1 MSCSRPKRAG
11 VFLSA
16 VFWGQVVTW
25 LTIGFVDHKAEAGDW
40 PQILGP
46 HRNGIASE
54 ETLADA
60 WPKPG
65 PRTVWDVPVGKGFA
79 GVVVSGKRVILFHR
93 MGDEDTFSSFD
104 ADTGEALWS
113 TGFATDFEPAI
124 VDDDG
129 PRAVPTID
137 QDRIYGLAAAG
148 GLFCVDLQQGNL
160 RWQRQIQKEF
170 RAPAGYFGSG
180 TSPLVEG
187 NLVIVNVGGDKDRAG
202 IVAFHRDTG
211 ETVWKASNELASYSS
226 PVAATLDGKRIL
238 LCLTRFHLVS
248 IDPATGKEMA
258 RLPFGQRG
266 PTVNAA
272 IPVIVDHRVLL
283 TASYGIGSELHQIS
297 PAEFKPIW
305 KDDLLSSQYT
315 TPIVYGGKIFG
326 IDGRQDGGPIALKC
340 FDTESRQIH
349 WTKSG
354 LAYATLIAADEKL
367 IVVQTAG
374 VVRLVTM
381 IESGYHELAMAK
393 VMSGTTR
400 ALPALAHGR
409 LYIRNERQLKCL
421 ALTE

>member
-1 MSCSRPKRAG
+1 M
-11 VFLSA
+11 
-16 VFWGQVVTW
+16 
-25 LTIGFVDHKAEAGDW
+25 
-40 PQILGP
+40 
-46 HRNGIASE
+46 
-54 ETLADA
+54 
-60 WPKPG
+60 
-65 PRTVWDVPVGKGFA
+65 
-79 GVVVSGKRVILFHR
+79 
-93 MGDEDTFSSFD
+93 
-104 ADTGEALWS
+104 
-113 TGFATDFEPAI
+113 
-124 VDDDG
+124 
-129 PRAVPTID
+129 
-137 QDRIYGLAAAG
+137 
-148 GLFCVDLQQGNL
+148 
-160 RWQRQIQKEF
+160 
-170 RAPAGYFGSG
+170 
-180 TSPLVEG
+180 
-187 NLVIVNVGGDKDRAG
+187 
-202 IVAFHRDTG
+202 
-211 ETVWKASNELASYSS
+211 
-226 PVAATLDGKRIL
+226 
-238 LCLTRFHLVS
+238 
-248 IDPATGKEMA
+248 
-258 RLPFGQRG
+258 
-266 PTVNAA
+266 NAA

-367 IVVQTAG
+367 IVVQTDG

-400 ALPALAHGR
+400 ALPAHAHGR